1 MKILVTGGAGFIGS
15 WVAEAYIKEG
25 HEVLVLDDLST
36 GKAENVPEGAR
47 FVKCDIRDEDAVR
60 GAFAGFRPDVVNH
73 HAAQIDV
80 RKSVEDPAF
89 DASVNI
95 IGTIRLLESSVRS
108 GVKKF
113 IFAST
118 GGAIYG
124 EPPNI
129 PADEKTPPMP
139 ISPYGTSKY
148 AVEKYLEYYRYIYSL
163 DYVALRYA
171 NVYGPR
177 QNPHGEAGV
186 VAIFCSRILSGETCT
201 VFGDGSQTRDYVF
214 AGDVASANLCAL
226 GSPSGSYNIG
236 TQIETSVN
244 GLITELEAASGID
257 FPVKHAEARAGE
269 VGRISLD
276 VRLAGKVLGWAP
288 SVFLAKGIKNTWEW
302 FKAGYSG
309 AKRG

>member
-1 MKILVTGGAGFIGS
+1 MKILITGGAGFIGS

-36 GKAENVPEGAR
+36 GIMENVPRGAR
-47 FVKCDIRDEDAVR
+47 FVRCDIRDEDAVR
-60 GAFAGFRPDVVNH
+60 TAFADFRPDVVNH

-95 IGTIRLLESSVRS
+95 IGTIRLLEASVRN

-124 EPPNI
+124 EPAKI

-148 AVEKYLEYYRYIYSL
+148 AVEKYLEYYKYIYSL

-186 VAIFCSRILSGETCT
+186 IAIFCSRILSGETCT
-201 VFGDGSQTRDYVF
+201 VFGDGSQTRDYVY
-214 AGDVASANLCAL
+214 AGDVASANLSAL
-226 GSPSGSYNIG
+226 QSASGSYNIG

-244 GLITELEAASGID
+244 GIITELEAASGIE
-257 FPVKHAEARAGE
+257 FPVKHTEARAGE
-269 VGRISLD
+269 VSRISLD

-309 AKRG
+309 TE

>member
-15 WVAEAYIKEG
+15 WVADAYLGEG
-25 HEVLVLDDLST
+25 HEVLILDNLFS
-36 GKAENVPEGAR
+36 GRKENIPGSAAFIEG
-47 FVKCDIRDEDAVR
+47 DIRDENIVR
-60 GAFAGFRPDVVNH
+60 SIFSDFRPDIVNH

-80 RKSVEDPAF
+80 RKSVEDPAY

-95 IGTIRLLESSVRS
+95 IGTLRILESSVRG
-108 GVKKF
+108 GVKRF

-124 EPPNI
+124 EPEII

-148 AVEKYLEYYRYIYSL
+148 AVEKYLEYYKYVYSL

-186 VAIFCSRILSGETCT
+186 VAIFCSRILSGKPCV
-201 VFGDGSQTRDYVF
+201 VFGDGEQTRDYVYV
-214 AGDVASANLCAL
+214 GDVAKANLSAL
-226 GSPSGSYNIG
+226 AAPFGSYNIG

-244 GLITELEAASGID
+244 GLIDELKEASGVK
-257 FPVKHAEARAGE
+257 FKVKHAEARTGE

-276 VRLAGKVLGWAP
+276 ARLAGKVLRWSP
-288 SVFLAKGIKNTWEW
+288 DVTLPKGIKNTWEW
-302 FKAGYSG
+302 FRSG
-309 AKRG
+309 GPGADE

>member
-15 WVAEAYIKEG
+15 WVAEVYINGG
-25 HEVLVLDDLST
+25 HEVLILDDLST
-36 GKAENVPEGAR
+36 GRRENVPADASFIEG
-47 FVKCDIRDEDAVR
+47 DIRDADLVR
-60 GAFAGFRPDVVNH
+60 GVFSDFRPDIVNH

-80 RKSVEDPAF
+80 RKSVEDPAY

-95 IGTIRLLESSVRS
+95 IGTLRLLESSVRG

-124 EPPNI
+124 EPRVI

-148 AVEKYLEYYRYIYSL
+148 AVEKYLEYYKYIYSL

-186 VAIFCSRILSGETCT
+186 IAIFCSRILAGKPCI
-201 VFGDGSQTRDYVF
+201 VFGDGAQTRDYVY
-214 AGDVASANLCAL
+214 AGDVAKASLSALSA
-226 GSPSGSYNIG
+226 PSGSYNIG
-236 TQIETSVN
+236 TEIETSVN
-244 GLITELEAASGID
+244 GLIAELGAASG
-257 FPVKHAEARAGE
+257 VKFKVEHADARAGE

-276 VRLAGKVLGWAP
+276 VELAGKVLGWAP
-288 SVFLAKGIKNTWEW
+288 GVYLREGIKNTWEW
-302 FKAGYSG
+302 FKAG
-309 AKRG
+309 AP